1 MGNIISPNAVTE
13 NFSKILERNG
23 LRHIRFH
30 DLRHPYVKHTT
41 KKKIVEISDYRLNSP
56 RFYYTN
62 FVDIIV
68 LYEMMNSFYLP
79 IHLCSAFLE

>member
-30 DLRHPYVKHTT
+30 DLRHQYVKSTT
-41 KKKIVEISDYRLNSP
+41 KTFSENNVVLDAKSRTQLNAQG
-56 RFYYTN
+56 RHNICVHAQVNLTVAY
-62 FVDIIV
+62 
-68 LYEMMNSFYLP
+68 
-79 IHLCSAFLE
+79 

>member
-1 MGNIISPNAVTE
+1 MGNIISPNSVTE

-41 KKKIVEISDYRLNSP
+41 KKI
-56 RFYYTN
+56 
-62 FVDIIV
+62 
-68 LYEMMNSFYLP
+68 
-79 IHLCSAFLE
+79 